1 MEKKFN
7 SLKQSGFT
15 LIEVIVVLV
24 ILGILASIV
33 VPNVISRT
41 DQAQIVK
48 AKQDIRALESALQMY
63 RVDNFSYPTTD
74 QGLQALVEKPSS
86 GPEAKNWQQ
95 GGYIKKVPLTPGKM
109 NTNISA
115 QVRKGILTCILS
127 VPTVARVVQ
136 IPMQILATGNWTRR

>member
-1 MEKKFN
+1 MKQ
-7 SLKQSGFT
+7 QSGFT

-63 RVDNFSYPTTD
+63 RVDNFQYPSTD
-74 QGLQALVEKPSS
+74 QGLQALTEKPTT
-86 GPEAKNWQQ
+86 GTEAKNWQA
-95 GGYIKKVPLTPGKM
+95 GGYIKKLPKDPWQNDYQYISPGE
-109 NTNISA
+109 NGEFDIYSLGADGRPGGTEANADI
-115 QVRKGILTCILS
+115 
-127 VPTVARVVQ
+127 
-136 IPMQILATGNWTRR
+136 GNWNLE